1 MKTIYIPRGETV
13 QYERLAAD
21 RLVVRGC
28 LRIAD
33 SLRAK
38 IICGDGVIHAG
49 SVQADVIRA
58 DEVESAEV
66 VCKRLIAKRVQ
77 TPTLVASIS
86 AVVSCFLSAA
96 HVKAGKLT
104 VAASEIDQL
113 EAGEVVNLSPRKC
126 GMLGTLLTAWLHAFW
141 GTLTAPKAKRER
153 LRKGKRARASQKKQK
168 KQKKQEK
175 LDDTAR
181 AEIARTVREIM
192 EQERSSQDSADTAED
207 EDFELKRLVSMFKL
221 LREKGYTLRILPGT
235 PEENAPAFDF
245 ETETIL
251 RPAA

>member
-1 MKTIYIPRGETV
+1 MSGWRPTGSLCGAACGSRTAFGRKRSAVTASSTPGPSKPMSSALMKW
-13 QYERLAAD
+13 
-21 RLVVRGC
+21 
-28 LRIAD
+28 
-33 SLRAK
+33 
-38 IICGDGVIHAG
+38 
-49 SVQADVIRA
+49 
-58 DEVESAEV
+58 
-66 VCKRLIAKRVQ
+66 IAKRVQ

-153 LRKGKRARASQKKQK
+153 PRKGKRARVSQKKQK
-168 KQKKQEK
+168 KRKKQEK

-192 EQERSSQDSADTAED
+192 EQERSSQDSADPAED

>member
-28 LRIAD
+28 LRVAD

-38 IICGDGVIHAG
+38 TICGDGVIHAG

-113 EAGEVVNLSPRKC
+113 ELTRARQKGRMTITYDGYEIRQHDLNEMFGERDVFLSIFNPLYFIEELGDDGKKLLERYMPAISHEQVLAALSESVRASLENESILSPE
-126 GMLGTLLTAWLHAFW
+126 AY
-141 GTLTAPKAKRER
+141 
-153 LRKGKRARASQKKQK
+153 
-168 KQKKQEK
+168 
-175 LDDTAR
+175 
-181 AEIARTVREIM
+181 
-192 EQERSSQDSADTAED
+192 
-207 EDFELKRLVSMFKL
+207 LKRRREEIRDLEQNVIYLGLV
-221 LREKGYTLRILPGT
+221 
-235 PEENAPAFDF
+235 
-245 ETETIL
+245 
-251 RPAA
+251 

>member
-1 MKTIYIPRGETV
+1 MKTIYIPKGETV
-13 QYERLAAD
+13 QYERLATD

-28 LRIAD
+28 LRVED

-38 IICGDGVIHAG
+38 TICGDGVIHAG

-66 VCKRLIAKRVQ
+66 ICKRLIAKRVQ
-77 TPTLVASIS
+77 TPTLVASIC
-86 AVVSCFLSAA
+86 AVVSCFLSAT

-104 VAASEIDQL
+104 VASSEIDQL
-113 EAGEVVNLSPRKC
+113 EAGEVVNLSPKKR
-126 GMLGTLLTAWLHAFW
+126 GMLGTLLAAWLYAFW
-141 GTLTAPKAKRER
+141 GTLTAPKAKREKK
-153 LRKGKRARASQKKQK
+153 RKSKRAKSALKKQK
-168 KQKKQEK
+168 K
-175 LDDTAR
+175 LDDAIR
-181 AEIARTVREIM
+181 AEIAMTVKEIM
-192 EQERSSQDSADTAED
+192 EQERSSQDSAASSDE

-221 LREKGYTLRILPGT
+221 LRKQGYTLRILPGT
-235 PEENAPAFDF
+235 PEENAPVFDP